1 MSTLTLLGFTLG
13 GASAALVCARIAHAQ
28 VDARSGVELDW
39 RAASGCP
46 ARERVLA
53 DVAQMVTTTDRTVRA
68 RAVVTQRPAP
78 SGAVAYA
85 LELFIDGG
93 VRRLEADRC
102 DALAE
107 AAAFILALAVD
118 PNAKPLPPKRATA
131 PEAADAG
138 VASPRSSSDAGDD
151 AAAQARAGIET
162 GPPKRAE
169 EIAPAPV
176 VEAPR
181 PPRAFVAA
189 GVGGAFG
196 LMPKPAL
203 APFVI
208 VGARVVPSIKL
219 SLAGSWFFEQTTEG
233 TIGAKVSG
241 GSIGPRV
248 TWAALARDEIEI
260 GLTGGALVHLFDASA
275 FGATSSGAGAARWG
289 GAVAGVEAI
298 WLLDARLALRAE
310 AFADLAFASPEFVID
325 NVGAVHRPA
334 VLSACAVLGAEARFF

>member
-1 MSTLTLLGFTLG
+1 MPTNVIMPQMGESIAEGTLTRWLKKIGDSVKRDEPLFEISTDK
-13 GASAALVCARIAHAQ
+13 
-28 VDARSGVELDW
+28 VDAEIPS
-39 RAASGCP
+39 P
-46 ARERVLA
+46 A
-53 DVAQMVTTTDRTVRA
+53 
-68 RAVVTQRPAP
+68 
-78 SGAVAYA
+78 
-85 LELFIDGG
+85 
-93 VRRLEADRC
+93 
-102 DALAE
+102 
-107 AAAFILALAVD
+107 
-118 PNAKPLPPKRATA
+118 
-131 PEAADAG
+131 AG
-138 VASPRSSSDAGDD
+138 VLLEILVTEGTTVPINTVVAKIGEAGE
-151 AAAQARAGIET
+151 AT

-248 TWAALARDEIEI
+248 TWAALARDEIELVLQI
-260 GLTGGALVHLFDASA
+260 NGKVRGKLVVPATADRAAIEAAALASDAFA
-275 FGATSSGAGAARWG
+275 RHAEGRAAKKVVVVPG
-289 GAVAGVEAI
+289 
-298 WLLDARLALRAE
+298 RLA
-310 AFADLAFASPEFVID
+310 
-325 NVGAVHRPA
+325 NVV
-334 VLSACAVLGAEARFF
+334 V